1 MLSGTVKTISMRG
14 IPTHFE
20 GAADDP
26 YFLALEENAQGLE
39 ALGAV
44 VSRHVPCDAT
54 VIDVGANIG
63 LSAITLA
70 RRAKKVMAL
79 EPSPPNVS
87 FLRRNLQ
94 LNGIANVDLVV
105 AAASSEIGTLRF
117 HVAQFG
123 AGSHVVSAG
132 DLSRGAPA
140 IDVPAI
146 PLDRIDLPRIDFIKI
161 DVEGH
166 EPEVLAGARRL
177 LARDRPLILME
188 INIWCLT
195 AYADHNP
202 AALIRKLWERFEVW
216 APTDSGDL
224 IPLEHSLTFLHRT
237 ILQAGGAA
245 DVVLR
250 PRAGVDMPTLP
261 ELSWPETALAALRRS
276 LPEVDVSKLSAK

>member
-87 FLRRNLQ
+87 FLRRNL
-94 LNGIANVDLVV
+94 
-105 AAASSEIGTLRF
+105 
-117 HVAQFG
+117 
-123 AGSHVVSAG
+123 
-132 DLSRGAPA
+132 
-140 IDVPAI
+140 
-146 PLDRIDLPRIDFIKI
+146 
-161 DVEGH
+161 
-166 EPEVLAGARRL
+166 
-177 LARDRPLILME
+177 
-188 INIWCLT
+188 
-195 AYADHNP
+195 
-202 AALIRKLWERFEVW
+202 
-216 APTDSGDL
+216 
-224 IPLEHSLTFLHRT
+224 
-237 ILQAGGAA
+237 
-245 DVVLR
+245 
-250 PRAGVDMPTLP
+250 
-261 ELSWPETALAALRRS
+261 
-276 LPEVDVSKLSAK
+276 